1 MSDHVLGLDLGLAA
15 AGAAQIHH
23 DGRVYTQVLT
33 TDPLPTD
40 APITAVADRIRRV
53 ARWAVE
59 RATTAT
65 ALVVIE
71 GPAHAAQ
78 HGQPHERAGVWWR
91 VVDQFVRHELPV
103 AVLSPSTVKGYIAG
117 NGNADKTLV
126 QRAVAAAWPGR
137 GLARATSHECD
148 AVALATAGAD
158 RLGWPGPWLDGRR
171 STGWLDKAW
180 WPDLPDPLAPAGQPS
195 PAAGVTFLPPTR
207 TETTA
212 P

>member
-1 MSDHVLGLDLGLAA
+1 MSEHVLGLDLGLAA

-23 DGRVYTQVLT
+23 DGRIYTQVLT
-33 TDPLPTD
+33 TDALGAD
-40 APITAVADRIRRV
+40 APLAAVADRIRRV

-59 RATTAT
+59 RATTST
-65 ALVVIE
+65 VLVVVE

-91 VVDQFVRHELPV
+91 VVDSLIRHKLPV
-103 AVLSPSTVKGYIAG
+103 AVLTPTTLKGYIAG
-117 NGNADKTLV
+117 KGNADKDAV
-126 QRAVAAAWPGR
+126 QRAVNAAWPGR
-137 GLARATSHECD
+137 GLLRVSSHEAD

-171 STGWLDKAW
+171 ATGWLRKGW
-180 WPDLPDPLAPAGQPS
+180 WPDDLAEQPDPE
-195 PAAGVTFLPPTR
+195 PAARKPAVSPLTFR
-207 TETTA
+207 A